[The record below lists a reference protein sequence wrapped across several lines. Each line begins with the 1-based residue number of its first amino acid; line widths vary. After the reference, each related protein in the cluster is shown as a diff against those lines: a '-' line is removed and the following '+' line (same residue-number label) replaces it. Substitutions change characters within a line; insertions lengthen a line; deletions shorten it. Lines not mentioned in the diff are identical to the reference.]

1 VKIPAPKKIPTFSY
15 LMAGKLSGMKTL
27 AFERDGQKDRVTVA
41 CAEGPVSVHSKCSF
55 CRHCK
60 GVYIGKRMA
69 PSPQAD
75 ALNGIRSGTGAD
87 ENLMNAAMM
96 FNTLVRDG
104 QAIACDDDAMAGF
117 AGLY

>member
-1 VKIPAPKKIPTFSY
+1 
-15 LMAGKLSGMKTL
+15 MKTIT
-27 AFERDGQKDRVTVA
+27 FERDAKKDRVMVA
-41 CAEGPVSVHSKCSF
+41 CTDGSVSVHSKCSF

-60 GVYIGKRMA
+60 GIYIGKRLA

-75 ALNGIRSGTGAD
+75 ALNGIRRGTGAD

-104 QAIACDDDAMAGF
+104 QAIACDDDANAGF
-117 AGLY
+117 SRLY

>member
-1 VKIPAPKKIPTFSY
+1 MIPTFSY
-15 LMAGKLSGMKTL
+15 LIAGKLTVMKTL
-27 AFERDGQKDRVTVA
+27 TFERDGKKDRVTVI
-41 CAEGPVSVHSKCSF
+41 CADGSVSVHSKCSF

-60 GVYIGKRMA
+60 GVFIGKRLA

-75 ALNGIRSGTGAD
+75 ALNGLRRGTGAD

-104 QAIACDDDAMAGF
+104 QAIACDDDAMNGF